1 MNIITNLY
9 IEPTTHC
16 NLSCQMC
23 SRNQW
28 KNEEIGHMELTTFRQ
43 IMRHLP
49 DTVHRI
55 FFGGVGEPLHHPHII
70 QMVEEAKGTGRTV
83 GLITNGTLLNEELG
97 ISLIDA
103 QLDELWISMDSMHE
117 KGLEVKGEETKEFKD
132 DGVQYKLEAKAHGED
147 SGEFNNKSSQMYNVL
162 DNVKA
167 FINRVPYRYIGLYN
181 TDFKETRD
189 MKIGIAFVLM
199 RSNLSQFRE
208 LVKNARSMG
217 ISEIKATHLIPYDTS
232 QLPEICYERILGT
245 GMYQESNRTG
255 THLNLPLMEG
265 QFLNS
270 EMGEEQLIG
279 ANLSVSIFDTP
290 IYRKKNWC
298 KFIAEGYVFV
308 RWDGELSPCVA
319 LLHDNHVIQQGAYRY
334 NRFCTYGNVNES
346 TLQEIW
352 DTEEYTNF
360 RQRVMDF
367 DFSPC
372 VTCGPCDLFEN
383 NETDCE
389 GSPFPTCGAC
399 LWAEGLFQCP

>member
-1 MNIITNLY
+1 METITNLY

-28 KNEEIGHMELTTFRQ
+28 RNEEIDHMKLVTFRR
-43 IMRHLP
+43 ILNHIP

-55 FFGGVGEPLHHPHII
+55 FFGGVGEPLCHPDII
-70 QMVEEAKGTGRTV
+70 QMVLEAKETGRTV
-83 GLITNGTLLNEELG
+83 GLITNGTLLDEELG
-97 ISLIDA
+97 LALIET
-103 QLDELWISMDSMHE
+103 QLDELWVSMDSMHE
-117 KGLEVKGEETKEFKD
+117 EGIKSESEKETESKKEEGSLACSDERRASGDEV
-132 DGVQYKLEAKAHGED
+132 DGK
-147 SGEFNNKSSQMYNVL
+147 MNVL
-162 DNVKA
+162 ENIKA
-167 FINRVPYRYIGLYN
+167 FIHQVPHRYIGLYN
-181 TDFKETRD
+181 TDFEETIE

-199 RSNLSQFRE
+199 KGNLGQFKE
-208 LVKNARSMG
+208 LVKSARNMG
-217 ISEIKATHLIPYDTS
+217 ISEVMATHLIPYDTS

-245 GMYQESNRTG
+245 GMYQEPNRSV

-265 QFLNS
+265 KFLNS

-279 ANLSVSIFDTP
+279 ANLSVSILETL

-298 KFIAEGYVFV
+298 KFIAQGYVFV
-308 RWDGELSPCVA
+308 RWDGEVSPCMA
-319 LLHDNHVIQQGAYRY
+319 LLHDNHVVQQGAQRY
-334 NRFCTYGNVNES
+334 NRFCTYGNVNEAS
-346 TLQEIW
+346 LQEIW
-352 DTEEYTNF
+352 ESEEYTGF
-360 RQRVMDF
+360 RERVMDF

-372 VTCGPCDLFEN
+372 VSCGPCDLFES

>member
-1 MNIITNLY
+1 MITMTNLY

-16 NLSCQMC
+16 NLNCQMC

-28 KNEEIGHMELTTFRQ
+28 KNEEIGHMTLATFRQ
-43 IMRHLP
+43 MMSNLP
-49 DTVHRI
+49 KSVHRI
-55 FFGGVGEPLHHPHII
+55 FFGGVGEPLSHPQII
-70 QMVEEAKGTGRTV
+70 QMVEEAKATGRTV
-83 GLITNGTLLNEELG
+83 GLITNGTLLEEE
-97 ISLIDA
+97 ISQALIKA
-103 QLDELWISMDSMHE
+103 QLDELWVSMDSMHE
-117 KGLEVKGEETKEFKD
+117 EGIERQRDSKVEEEGARECEERLTTK
-132 DGVQYKLEAKAHGED
+132 
-147 SGEFNNKSSQMYNVL
+147 SNVL
-162 DNVKA
+162 ENLKGFILNV
-167 FINRVPYRYIGLYN
+167 PDRYIGLYN
-181 TDFKETRD
+181 IDSKEIRD

-199 RSNLSQFRE
+199 QSNLNQFKE
-208 LVKNARSMG
+208 LVKNARNMG
-217 ISEIKATHLIPYDTS
+217 ISEIKATHLIPYDTR

-245 GMYQESNRTG
+245 GMYQEGNRSM

-270 EMGEEQLIG
+270 EMSGEQLIG
-279 ANLSVSIFDTP
+279 SNLSVSILETP
-290 IYRKKNWC
+290 IYRRKNWC

-308 RWDGELSPCVA
+308 RWDGEVSPCVA

-334 NRFCTYGNVNES
+334 NRCCSYGNVKAS
-346 TLQEIW
+346 TLLEIW
-352 DTEEYTNF
+352 NNEEYEKF

>member
-1 MNIITNLY
+1 MESITNLY

-28 KNEEIGHMELTTFRQ
+28 RNEEIGHMELVTFRQ
-43 IMRHLP
+43 LLNHIP

-55 FFGGVGEPLHHPHII
+55 FFGGVGEPLSHPDII
-70 QMVEEAKGTGRTV
+70 QMVIEAKATGRTV
-83 GLITNGTLLNEELG
+83 GLITNGTLLDDE
-97 ISLIDA
+97 ISMALVDA
-103 QLDELWISMDSMHE
+103 QLDELWVSMDSMHE
-117 KGLEVKGEETKEFKD
+117 EGIKSKSEKETESEREEGSLAYSDERRASGDEVDEK
-132 DGVQYKLEAKAHGED
+132 
-147 SGEFNNKSSQMYNVL
+147 MNVL
-162 DNVKA
+162 ENIKA
-167 FINRVPYRYIGLYN
+167 FIHQVPNRYIGLYN
-181 TDFKETRD
+181 TDFEETIE

-199 RSNLSQFRE
+199 KSNLDQFKE
-208 LVKNARSMG
+208 LVKSARNMG
-217 ISEIKATHLIPYDTS
+217 ISEVKATHLIPYDIS
-232 QLPEICYERILGT
+232 QISEICYERILGT
-245 GMYQESNRTG
+245 GMYQESNRSV
-255 THLNLPLMEG
+255 THLDLPLMEG

-279 ANLSVSIFDTP
+279 ANLSVSILETP

-298 KFIAEGYVFV
+298 KFIAQGYVFV
-308 RWDGELSPCVA
+308 RWDGEVSPCVA
-319 LLHDNHVIQQGAYRY
+319 LLHDNHVVQQGAYRY
-334 NRFCTYGNVNES
+334 NRCCTYGNVKYS
-346 TLQEIW
+346 TIQEIW
-352 DTEEYTNF
+352 DSEDYAEF

-372 VTCGPCDLFEN
+372 VTCGPCDLFES